1 MELPAN
7 IGKYELLEF
16 LGGGMSHVY
25 RARDTVIGR
34 TVAVKVLTD
43 EGCRDAEAK
52 ARFLQEAR
60 MAGNIEHEN
69 IIRIHDYGE
78 EQGRPYIVMEF
89 LVGEDLRHAIRDG
102 HTGDLN
108 NKLRIARDVAKALEY
123 VHSKRIVHRDI
134 KPDNVHIDASGKVK
148 LMDFGIAR
156 AEGLS
161 LTRAGFALG
170 TPYYMAPELVLGQ
183 MATDQVDIYA
193 FGILLFELLTGQK
206 PIEGDTVERLFYMI
220 LNEPLNTEPLRQ
232 AGLGEAIV
240 ALVLHCTA
248 KKAEERPHSF
258 HEVIAELD
266 RLMGTP
272 PEAAPAPRPAPVA
285 TPAPSPQE
293 ATASAPEPARPA
305 RSKAPLIAIGGVVL
319 LAVLAVLYFTLK
331 PSSTQTSDVKRE
343 AGAEVSKVL
352 PASLSTPAGEMVL
365 VPAGSFLAGQEK
377 RTETLPAFYID
388 RLEVS
393 NSAYARFCQDRQ
405 HPLPTG
411 FPADRPDDPVVN
423 VTVLDAQQFAA
434 WAGKRLPTA
443 LEWEKAARGTD
454 GRVYPWGDDPDPSRA
469 NVADSK
475 PARKAALGVNAL
487 AVGASPCGA
496 LNMTGNVS
504 EFVGE
509 LKTPSDMAVKSFAQ
523 LLKPPPSATEP
534 WYTIRGGAFDR
545 PLAQGVAYE
554 WTSVPERFAAPDIG
568 FRCAKN
574 VN

>member
-7 IGKYELLEF
+7 LGKYELLEF

-43 EGCRDAEAK
+43 EGCQDVEAK

-78 EQGRPYIVMEF
+78 EQGRPFIVMEF

-232 AGLGEAIV
+232 AGLSEAIV

-248 KKAEERPHSF
+248 KKAEDRPRSF

-266 RLMGTP
+266 RLMGAP
-272 PEAAPAPRPAPVA
+272 SEAATIAMPVPPPQQTT
-285 TPAPSPQE
+285 TPAPLVP
-293 ATASAPEPARPA
+293 ASTA
-305 RSKAPLIAIGGVVL
+305 RSKTPLFAIGGVVL
-319 LAVLAVLYFTLK
+319 LAVLAVLYFALK
-331 PSSTQTSDVKRE
+331 PSSTQTAGVRQAAGTE
-343 AGAEVSKVL
+343 ASRAL
-352 PASLSTPAGEMVL
+352 AATLSTPAGEMVL

-377 RTETLPAFYID
+377 HAETLPAFYID

-393 NSAYARFCQDRQ
+393 NAYYARFCQDRQ

-411 FPADRPDDPVVN
+411 FPTDRPDDPVVN

-454 GRVYPWGDDPDPSRA
+454 GRAYPWGDEADAARA

-475 PARKAALGVNAL
+475 PARKAVLSVTALDM
-487 AVGASPCGA
+487 GASPCGA

-509 LKTPSDMAVKSFAQ
+509 LKAPSDMAVRSFAQ
-523 LLKPPPSATEP
+523 LLKPPPSATEQ

-545 PLAQGVAYE
+545 PLVQGVVYE
-554 WTSVPERFAAPDIG
+554 WTSVPARFAAPDIG
-568 FRCAKN
+568 FRCAKAAN
-574 VN
+574 

>member
-1 MELPAN
+1 MELPAS

-34 TVAVKVLTD
+34 AVAVKVLTD
-43 EGCRDAEAK
+43 AGCQDAEAK

-102 HTGDLN
+102 HTGDLA
-108 NKLRIARDVAKALEY
+108 NKLRIAKDVARALEY
-123 VHSKRIVHRDI
+123 VHSKKIVHRDI

-156 AEGLS
+156 SEGLS

-193 FGILLFELLTGQK
+193 FGILLFELLTGKK

-220 LNEPLNTEPLRQ
+220 LNEPLNTEPLRE
-232 AGLGEAIV
+232 AGLPDEIV

-248 KKAEERPHSF
+248 KKAEDRPHSF

-272 PEAAPAPRPAPVA
+272 SEASPAPVTQSA
-285 TPAPSPQE
+285 RQPVT
-293 ATASAPEPARPA
+293 APEPQAAKPP
-305 RSKAPLIAIGGVVL
+305 RSKLPLVAIGGVAV
-319 LAVLAVLYFTLK
+319 LAVLAVLYFAFR
-331 PSSTQTSDVKRE
+331 PAPTQTASGKSE
-343 AGAEVSKVL
+343 AGAASSKASS
-352 PASLSTPAGEMVL
+352 ASLSTPAGEMVL
-365 VPAGSFLAGQEK
+365 VPAGPFLTGEE
-377 RTETLPAFYID
+377 RRSESLPAFYMD

-393 NSAYARFCQDRQ
+393 NALYARFCGATG
-405 HPLPTG
+405 HTLPAG
-411 FPADRPDDPVVN
+411 FPPDRPDEPVVN
-423 VTVLDAQQFAA
+423 VTVADAQQFAA

-454 GRVYPWGDDPDPSRA
+454 GRAYPWGSEADPDRA
-469 NVADSK
+469 NVSDSRSSTK
-475 PARKAALGVNAL
+475 GALPVSSL
-487 AVGASPCGA
+487 ESGASPYRA

-504 EFVGE
+504 EIVGE
-509 LKTPSDMAVKSFAQ
+509 LKTPSAPAVKSFAQ
-523 LLKPPPSATEP
+523 LLKPAPTATEP

-545 PLAQGVAYE
+545 PLAQGVVYE
-554 WTSVPERFAAPDIG
+554 WSSIPARFAAPDIG
-568 FRCAKN
+568 FRCAKTQN
-574 VN
+574 